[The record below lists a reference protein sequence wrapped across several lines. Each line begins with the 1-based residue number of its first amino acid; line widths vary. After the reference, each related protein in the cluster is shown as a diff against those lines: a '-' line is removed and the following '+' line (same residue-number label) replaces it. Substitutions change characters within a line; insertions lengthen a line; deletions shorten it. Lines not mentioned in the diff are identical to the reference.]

1 MPKKHAKRKSKVSMP
16 NNDRERYPSTWIIS
30 RTVPFPNG
38 NLYDNSPANVV
49 DGGRV
54 SNVLVTSTTINSF
67 GALSFT
73 LSGILPDYANWV
85 AVYDQYRIF
94 AVEVTFIL
102 NQGTG
107 AQGEVF
113 SVIDYDD
120 TNNLGSLSDAMAYP
134 NVIVS
139 NLNNTVVRSFRP
151 HVAVALYGG
160 STFTSYGNVAD
171 QWIDAA
177 SPGVPHYGIKWC
189 ATPTQAVFTYDAL
202 VRMHVQF
209 RNPR

>member
-1 MPKKHAKRKSKVSMP
+1 MPT
-16 NNDRERYPSTWIIS
+16 NDRERYPSTWIIC

-38 NLYDNSPANVV
+38 NKYDNKPVDVV

-54 SNVLVTSTTINSF
+54 ANVLVTSTTINSF
-67 GALSFT
+67 GALAFT
-73 LSGILPDYANWV
+73 LSGVLPDYANWV
-85 AVYDQYRIF
+85 AVYDQYRIV
-94 AVEVTFIL
+94 AVEVTFIQ
-102 NQGTG
+102 NNNAGTSN
-107 AQGEVF
+107 AVQGEIF

-134 NVIVS
+134 NVVIC
-139 NLNNTVVRSFRP
+139 NLNDTVVRSFKP
-151 HVAVALYGG
+151 HVAVGLYGG
-160 STFTSYGNVAD
+160 STFTSYGNRAD

-177 SPGVPHYGIKWC
+177 SPGVPHYGIKWA
-189 ATPTQAVFTYDAL
+189 ATPTQSVIEYDAM